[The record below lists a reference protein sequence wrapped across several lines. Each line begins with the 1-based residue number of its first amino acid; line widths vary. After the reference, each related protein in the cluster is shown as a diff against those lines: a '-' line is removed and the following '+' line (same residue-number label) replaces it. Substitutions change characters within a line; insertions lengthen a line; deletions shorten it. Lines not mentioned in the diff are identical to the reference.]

1 MKDKNIIKVHTI
13 YVDGGAYNNGKANQS
28 ARVCVVH
35 ENEVVIHEDA
45 GNHTNNEAEFLAI
58 ERAFEWIEAN
68 IPKEDV
74 ATIFSDSKLAVN
86 MINYIWQGQIIR
98 IKELR
103 DRITAKMPKNVIV
116 KWIYR
121 DYNKAGQYL
130 EFNLPRI

>member
-1 MKDKNIIKVHTI
+1 MKNKIIKVHTM
-13 YVDGGAYNNGKANQS
+13 YADGGAYNNGQVNQS
-28 ARVCVVH
+28 ARVCVVY
-35 ENEVVIHEDA
+35 ENEVVIHENA

-74 ATIFSDSKLAVN
+74 VTIFSDSKLAVN
-86 MINYIWQGQIIR
+86 MVNYIWQGQIVR

-103 DRITAKMPKNVIV
+103 DRITAKMPENVLI

-130 EFNLPRI
+130 EFNLPRV